1 MSRFLS
7 DNYKNLVPYIP
18 GEQVNEKVIKLNT
31 NESPFPPSPKVKEVL
46 SEAVIDKLNLYS
58 DPELKE
64 LRNAIAKEFG
74 VTADMVFCGNG
85 SDDVLAFAIMGFCG
99 AGGKLCCPEISYGF
113 YPVYADLFGVELEQ
127 IPLKDDFSIDAN
139 DYINKGKN
147 IVIANPNAPTGLTLS
162 FDEVEAIVSSNPD
175 NLVIMDEAYMAFC
188 GESCMELVNKYSNL
202 LVVRTFSKSH
212 SLAGLR
218 VGFGIAS
225 KEIIEDLNKLKYSFN
240 PYNINTLSVKAA
252 AAAIA
257 DNEYYNDKIAQIV
270 ATREFVKSQLRELGF
285 RCTDSKANFVFASSD
300 KISAADLAAEL
311 RKKGILVRYF
321 NKAKIDNYLRITI
334 GSAEDMQTMIDA
346 IKEIPEVQ
354 A

>member
-7 DNYKNLVPYIP
+7 DNYSKLVPYVP

-46 SEAVIDKLNLYS
+46 SEEVVDRLNLYS

-64 LRNAIAKEFG
+64 LRSAIAKQFG
-74 VTADMVFCGNG
+74 VSADMVFCGNG

-113 YPVYADLFGVELEQ
+113 YPVYADIFGVELEE
-127 IPLKDDFSIDAN
+127 IPLKDDFSINAK
-139 DYINKGKN
+139 DYINKAKN
-147 IVIANPNAPTGLTLS
+147 IVIANPNAPTGLTLT
-162 FDEVEAIVSSNPD
+162 FDEVEKIVSSNPD

-218 VGFGIAS
+218 VGFGIAQ
-225 KEIIEDLNKLKYSFN
+225 KEIIDDLNKLKYSFN
-240 PYNINTLSVKAA
+240 PYNINTLSIKAA

-257 DNEYYNDKIAQIV
+257 DNEYYNERIAQIIE
-270 ATREFVKSQLRELGF
+270 TREEVKSELRALGF
-285 RCTDSKANFVFASSD
+285 DCTDSKANFVFTSSD
-300 KISAADLAAEL
+300 RIPAGELAKEL
-311 RKKGILVRYF
+311 RKKGILIRHF
-321 NKAKIDNYLRITI
+321 SKAKIENYLRITI
-334 GSAEDMQTMIDA
+334 GSKDDMKSFINA
-346 IKEIPEVQ
+346 VKEILEERS
-354 A
+354 

>member
-1 MSRFLS
+1 MSKFLS
-7 DNYKNLVPYIP
+7 KNYEKLVPYTP

-31 NESPFPPSPKVKEVL
+31 NESPFPPSPRVKEVL

-64 LRNAIAKEFG
+64 LRAAIAEQFD
-74 VTADMVFCGNG
+74 VTPDMVFCGNG

-113 YPVYADLFGVELEQ
+113 YPVYADIFGVELEQ
-127 IPLKDDFSIDAN
+127 IPLKEDLSIDVN
-139 DYINKGKN
+139 DYIGKGKN
-147 IVIANPNAPTGLTLS
+147 IVIANPNAPTGLLIP
-162 FDEVEAIVSSNPD
+162 FEDVERIVASNPD
-175 NLVIMDEAYMAFC
+175 NLVIMDEAYIAF
-188 GESCMELVNKYSNL
+188 GGKSCMELVKKYNNL
-202 LVVRTFSKSH
+202 LVTRTFSKSH

-225 KEIIEDLNKLKYSFN
+225 KEIIDDLNKLKYSFN
-240 PYNINTLSVKAA
+240 PYNLNTLSIKAA

-257 DNEYYNDKIAQIV
+257 DNEYYDSNIAKIIEN
-270 ATREFVKSQLRELGF
+270 REYTLTELKKLGF
-285 RCTDSKANFVFASSD
+285 KYTESKANFVFASSD
-300 KISAADLAAEL
+300 KIPASTLAAEL

-321 NKAKIDNYLRITI
+321 NKAKIDNYLRITV
-334 GSAEDMQTMIDA
+334 GSAEEMQALISA
-346 IKEIPEVQ
+346 IKEIT

>member
-1 MSRFLS
+1 MSKFLS
-7 DNYKNLVPYIP
+7 KNYEKLVPYTP

-31 NESPFPPSPKVKEVL
+31 NESPFPPSPKVKAVL

-64 LRNAIAKEFG
+64 LRAAIAEQFD
-74 VTADMVFCGNG
+74 VTPDMVFCGNG

-113 YPVYADLFGVELEQ
+113 YPVYADIFGVELEQ
-127 IPLKDDFSIDAN
+127 IPLKEDLSIDVN
-139 DYINKGKN
+139 DYIGKGKN
-147 IVIANPNAPTGLTLS
+147 IVIANPNAPTGLLIP
-162 FDEVEAIVSSNPD
+162 FEDVERIVASNPD
-175 NLVIMDEAYMAFC
+175 NLVIMDEAYIAF
-188 GESCMELVNKYSNL
+188 GGKSCMELVKKYNNL
-202 LVVRTFSKSH
+202 LVTRTFSKSH

-225 KEIIEDLNKLKYSFN
+225 KEIIDDLNKLKYSFN
-240 PYNINTLSVKAA
+240 PYNLNTLSIKAA

-257 DNEYYNDKIAQIV
+257 DNEYYNSNIAKIIEN
-270 ATREFVKSQLRELGF
+270 REYTLAELEKLGF
-285 RCTDSKANFVFASSD
+285 KCTDSKANFVFASSD
-300 KISAADLAAEL
+300 KIPASALAAEL

-321 NKAKIDNYLRITI
+321 NKAKIDNYLRITV
-334 GSAEDMQTMIDA
+334 GSAEEMQALIGA
-346 IKEIPEVQ
+346 IKEIT

>member
-1 MSRFLS
+1 MSKFLS
-7 DNYKNLVPYIP
+7 KNYEKLVPYTP

-31 NESPFPPSPKVKEVL
+31 NESPFSPSPKVKAVL

-64 LRNAIAKEFG
+64 LRAAIAEQFD
-74 VTADMVFCGNG
+74 VTPDMVFCGNG

-113 YPVYADLFGVELEQ
+113 YPVYADIFGVELEQ
-127 IPLKDDFSIDAN
+127 IPLKEDLSIDVN
-139 DYINKGKN
+139 DYIGKGKN
-147 IVIANPNAPTGLTLS
+147 IVIANPNAPTGLLIS
-162 FDEVEAIVSSNPD
+162 FEDVERIVASNPD
-175 NLVIMDEAYMAFC
+175 NLVIMDEAYIAF
-188 GESCMELVNKYSNL
+188 GGKSCMELVKKYNNL
-202 LVVRTFSKSH
+202 LVTRTFSKSH

-225 KEIIEDLNKLKYSFN
+225 KEIIDDLNKLKYSFN
-240 PYNINTLSVKAA
+240 PYNLNTLSIKAA

-257 DNEYYNDKIAQIV
+257 DNEYYNSNIAKIIEN
-270 ATREFVKSQLRELGF
+270 REYTLAELEKLGF
-285 RCTDSKANFVFASSD
+285 KCTDSKANFVFASSD
-300 KISAADLAAEL
+300 KIPASALAAEL

-321 NKAKIDNYLRITI
+321 NKAKIDNYLRITV
-334 GSAEDMQTMIDA
+334 GSAEEMQALIGA
-346 IKEIPEVQ
+346 IKEIT

>member
-7 DNYKNLVPYIP
+7 DNYKNLVPYVP

-46 SEAVIDKLNLYS
+46 SDTVIDKLNLYS

-270 ATREFVKSQLRELGF
+270 ATRELVKSQLRELGF

>member
-1 MSRFLS
+1 MSKFLS
-7 DNYKNLVPYIP
+7 KNYEKLVPYTP

-31 NESPFPPSPKVKEVL
+31 NESPFPPSPKVKAVL

-64 LRNAIAKEFG
+64 LRAAIAEQFD
-74 VTADMVFCGNG
+74 VTPDMVFCGNG

-113 YPVYADLFGVELEQ
+113 YPVYADIFGVELEQ
-127 IPLKDDFSIDAN
+127 IPLKEDLSIDVN
-139 DYINKGKN
+139 DYIGKGKN
-147 IVIANPNAPTGLTLS
+147 IVIANPNAPTGLLIP
-162 FDEVEAIVSSNPD
+162 FEDVERIVASNPD
-175 NLVIMDEAYMAFC
+175 NLVIMDEAYIAF
-188 GESCMELVNKYSNL
+188 GGKSCMELVKKYNNL
-202 LVVRTFSKSH
+202 LVTRTFSKSH

-225 KEIIEDLNKLKYSFN
+225 KEIIDDLNKLKYSFN
-240 PYNINTLSVKAA
+240 PYNLNTLSIKAA

-257 DNEYYNDKIAQIV
+257 DNEYYNSNISKIIEN
-270 ATREFVKSQLRELGF
+270 REYTLAELKKLGF
-285 RCTDSKANFVFASSD
+285 KCTDSKANFVFASSD
-300 KISAADLAAEL
+300 KIPASALAAEL

-321 NKAKIDNYLRITI
+321 NKAKIDNYLRITV
-334 GSAEDMQTMIDA
+334 GSAEEMQALIGA
-346 IKEIPEVQ
+346 IKEIT

>member
-1 MSRFLS
+1 MSKFLS
-7 DNYKNLVPYIP
+7 DNYKSLVPYTP

-64 LRNAIAKEFG
+64 LRCAIAEQFG

-139 DYINKGKN
+139 DYINKNKN

-257 DNEYYNDKIAQIV
+257 DNEYYDDKISQIV
-270 ATREFVKSQLRELGF
+270 KTRELVKTQLKELGF
-285 RCTDSKANFVFASSD
+285 NCTDSKANFIFASSD
-300 KISAADLAAEL
+300 KISAPVLAAEL
-311 RKKGILVRYF
+311 RKKGILIRYF
-321 NKAKIDNYLRITI
+321 NKAKIDNYLRITV
-334 GSAEDMQTMIDA
+334 GSAEDMQTLVNS
-346 IKEIPEVQ
+346 IKEILEAQV
-354 A
+354 

>member
-7 DNYKNLVPYIP
+7 ENYKNLVPYVP
-18 GEQVNEKVIKLNT
+18 GEQVNVKVIKLNT

-46 SEAVIDKLNLYS
+46 NSEVINKLNLYS

-64 LRNAIAKEFG
+64 LRYAIAEQFG

-99 AGGKLCCPEISYGF
+99 KDGKLCCPEISYGF

-127 IPLKDDFSIDAN
+127 IPLKDDFSIDVN
-139 DYINKGKN
+139 DYIGKNKN

-162 FDEVEAIVSSNPD
+162 FEEVERIVSSNPD

-218 VGFGIAS
+218 VGFSIAQ
-225 KEIIEDLNKLKYSFN
+225 KEIIDDLNKLKYSFN
-240 PYNINTLSVKAA
+240 PYNINTLSIKAA

-257 DNEYYNDKIAQIV
+257 DNEYYNDKISQIV
-270 ATREFVKSQLRELGF
+270 ETREAVKSELRNLGF
-285 RCTDSKANFVFASSD
+285 DCTDSKSNFVFAASD
-300 KISAADLAAEL
+300 KIPAPELAKEL
-311 RKKGILVRYF
+311 RNRGILVRYF

-334 GSAEDMQTMIDA
+334 GAKDDMQTLVCA
-346 IKEIPEVQ
+346 IKEILEERS
-354 A
+354 

>member
-1 MSRFLS
+1 MSMFLS
-7 DNYKNLVPYIP
+7 DNYKSLVPYTP

-46 SEAVIDKLNLYS
+46 SEAAIDRLNLYS

-139 DYINKGKN
+139 DYINKDKN

-240 PYNINTLSVKAA
+240 PYNINTLSIKAA

-270 ATREFVKSQLRELGF
+270 ETRELVKAQLKELGF
-285 RCTDSKANFVFASSD
+285 NCTDSKANFVFASSD
-300 KISAADLAAEL
+300 KIPAADLAAEL
-311 RKKGILVRYF
+311 RKKGILIRYF

-334 GSAEDMQTMIDA
+334 GSAEDMQTMINA
-346 IKEIPEVQ
+346 IKEIMEEQ

>member
-7 DNYKNLVPYIP
+7 ENYSSLVPYVP
-18 GEQVNEKVIKLNT
+18 GEQVNVKVIKLNT

-46 SEAVIDKLNLYS
+46 NEEVIDKLNLYS

-64 LRNAIAKEFG
+64 LRNAIAKQFN

-99 AGGKLCCPEISYGF
+99 KGGKLCCPEISYGF

-127 IPLKDDFSIDAN
+127 IPLNYDFSINVD
-139 DYINKGKN
+139 DYISKNKN
-147 IVIANPNAPTGLTLS
+147 IVIANPNAPTGLSLS
-162 FDEVEAIVSSNPD
+162 FEDVEKIVSSNPD

-218 VGFGIAS
+218 VGFGIAQ
-225 KEIIEDLNKLKYSFN
+225 KEIIDDLNKLKYSFN
-240 PYNINTLSVKAA
+240 PYNINTLSIKAA

-257 DNEYYNDKIAQIV
+257 DNEYYDDKIAQIIK
-270 ATREFVKSQLRELGF
+270 TRETVNAQLKELGF
-285 RCTDSKANFVFASSD
+285 KCTDSKSNFVFAASD
-300 KISAADLAAEL
+300 KIPAEKLAKAL
-311 RKKGILVRYF
+311 REKGILVRYF

-334 GSAEDMQTMIDA
+334 GAREDMQTLIEA
-346 IKEIPEVQ
+346 IKQILEDY